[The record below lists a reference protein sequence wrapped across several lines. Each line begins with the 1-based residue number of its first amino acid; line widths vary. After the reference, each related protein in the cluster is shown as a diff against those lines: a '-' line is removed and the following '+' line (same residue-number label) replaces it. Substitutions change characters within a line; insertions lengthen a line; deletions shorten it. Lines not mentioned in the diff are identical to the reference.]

1 MSTLL
6 EREDALRLAESV
18 LAQAQQGHGA
28 TLLVTGEAGIGK
40 SSLIRELL
48 LRTQARL
55 RLRVLAGG
63 CEDLI
68 SPRPLGPLRDIALQQ
83 RGALLESLLAGAPAA
98 DVFAAFF
105 EMLDTSVICS
115 LVVFEDIHWADQ
127 ATLDLIKFLGRRI
140 DQLPVVLLLSYRDD
154 EVGADHALQRVIG
167 DMPAVQRIELKP
179 LSAAA
184 VTELAAGAGWPDA
197 DLHAA
202 IGGNP
207 FYVTEVLA
215 GGVGA
220 ARHGIPS
227 AVRGAVLA
235 SNGVKSCTT
244 TLQLA

>member
-48 LRTQARL
+48 VRTQARL

-68 SPRPLGPLRDIALQQ
+68 SPRPLGPLRDVALQQ
-83 RGALLESLLAGAPAA
+83 RGALLECLLAGAPAA
-98 DVFAAFF
+98 DVFATFF
-105 EMLDTSVICS
+105 DLLNTSVICS
-115 LVVFEDIHWADQ
+115 VVVFEDIHWADQ

-154 EVGADHALQRVIG
+154 EVGADHPLRRVIG
-167 DMPAVQRIELKP
+167 DMPAQRIELDPPNSTERSRPVNANNTVLNRIEPTTARTMTKISMSL
-179 LSAAA
+179 LSPGR
-184 VTELAAGAGWPDA
+184 LA
-197 DLHAA
+197 
-202 IGGNP
+202 
-207 FYVTEVLA
+207 
-215 GGVGA
+215 
-220 ARHGIPS
+220 R
-227 AVRGAVLA
+227 
-235 SNGVKSCTT
+235 
-244 TLQLA
+244 